1 MRRRT
6 PFLMGVMLGAATATT
21 PVQGADIVSGA
32 APVKATRQESAV
44 EGTVR
49 ASEQPQRLAGASIIL
64 EGQGNAAGTRR
75 EVISGDDGSFMFESV
90 PAGEYQITAGM
101 LGRRLATRDVT
112 VVAGETARVSFSLE
126 IEALSLD
133 ELVVTGTVLPTSVR
147 EVPTPI
153 TIVSRADIERLAP
166 RNVAEL
172 VRTAVPGAVYTDEG
186 PGARYGVFSV
196 RGVSGLGAASTLK
209 IYVDGAE
216 VADPAYVTNLDPGII
231 ERVEVIS
238 GPQAS
243 TIYGSRAISGVM
255 QIFTKRGSGGDWR
268 SPQLSGA
275 VELEMVESPHVGGT
289 PQAPEYRVS
298 LAGGDSRFGYNLG
311 FSRKEEPQWVD
322 LLVQQDRNFFGS
334 VNFRLG
340 AFEVSAS
347 SRLQDGLN
355 EFSWNPI
362 TREVFRSVGLPD
374 TPPARQ
380 LFVTNL
386 ETHSLAIGYEGP
398 WGWKTDFRWGFDR
411 YEDSYTDAVPD
422 AMSNYTVRSRDTN
435 RSSGAFNLTKRLELS
450 ADVKSTVVLGWDRSG
465 YSLTGHNPT
474 EVRDWRDYQ
483 RPPDDYDNEQR
494 NDGYFGQV
502 QLGFKDAVYF
512 TGGLR
517 SDRSPEGSTFG
528 QTWSPRLGL
537 TGVRQAGEFT
547 IKPRIAWGQS
557 IIVPSDRQVAGEES
571 EFSILLANPDL
582 RAQKQR
588 GYDMGVDF
596 LYRDKGSIGL
606 TFFDQ
611 DPIDL
616 IELVITGSDLS
627 GPLPRSIFQYQNLH
641 RVNNRGWEVKLEAQP
656 VPQLALNVNY
666 GSTKS
671 TVLELDESY
680 VGDYEVGETLK
691 ERPLWTASMGASLTP
706 RAGTTLNVDLT
717 YLTGWELAD
726 FAGFL
731 GDIYSGNY
739 NPVAKPYPRGYQ
751 IDYPGF
757 TKLNMSLSHGLPG
770 GMSAFVHVY
779 NLTNNDNF
787 ERINTAVPRPRSWT
801 FGLRF

>member
-32 APVKATRQESAV
+32 APVTATRQESAV

-64 EGQGNAAGTRR
+64 EGRGNAAGTRR

-101 LGRRLATRDVT
+101 LGRRMATRDVT

-362 TREVFRSVGLPD
+362 TREVFRSAGLPD

-641 RVNNRGWEVKLEAQP
+641 RVNNQGWEVKFEAQP

>member
-1 MRRRT
+1 MRCRT
-6 PFLMGVMLGAATATT
+6 VFLTGIILATATATT
-21 PVQGADIVSGA
+21 PVQGADIASGA
-32 APVKATRQESAV
+32 SPFAATRQETAI

-49 ASEQPQRLAGASIIL
+49 ALEQPQRLAGVSIIL
-64 EGQGNAAGTRR
+64 EGQGSAAGTRR
-75 EVISGDDGSFMFESV
+75 EVVSGDDGSFMFESV

-101 LGRRLATRDVT
+101 LGRRMATRDVT
-112 VVAGETARVSFSLE
+112 VVGGQTARVDFSLE

-209 IYVDGAE
+209 VYVDGVE

-362 TREVFRSVGLPD
+362 TREVFRSAGLPD

-380 LFVTNL
+380 LFVSNL
-386 ETHSLAIGYEGP
+386 ETHSLAIDFEGA
-398 WGWKTDFRWGFDR
+398 WGWRFDFRWGFDR
-411 YEDSYTDAVPD
+411 YKDSYFDAVPD

-435 RSSGAFNLTKRLELS
+435 RSSYAFNLTKRLELS
-450 ADVKSTVVLGWDRSG
+450 ADVHSTLVLGRDASR
-465 YSLTGHNPT
+465 YLLTGHNPT
-474 EVRDWRDYQ
+474 EVSDWRDYQ

-494 NDGYFGQV
+494 SDGYFGQV
-502 QLGFKDAVYF
+502 QLGFRDAVYF

-517 SDRSPEGSTFG
+517 SDRSPEGSAFG
-528 QTWSPRLGL
+528 QTWSPRVGL
-537 TGVRQAGEFT
+537 TGIRQAGEFT

-557 IIVPSDRQVAGEES
+557 VIVPGDRQVAGEEN
-571 EFSILLANPDL
+571 ENSILLANPDL

-588 GYDMGVDF
+588 GYDMGVDV

-616 IELVITGSDLS
+616 IELVITGSDVS
-627 GPLPRSIFQYQNLH
+627 GPFPRSIFQYQNLH
-641 RVNNRGWEVKLEAQP
+641 RVNNRGWEVKIEAQP

-666 GSTKS
+666 GQTKS

-680 VGDYEVGETLK
+680 VGDYEAGQTLK
-691 ERPLWTASMGASLTP
+691 ERPSWTASMGASLTP
-706 RAGTTLNVDLT
+706 RPGTTLNVDLT

-726 FAGFL
+726 FAAFL
-731 GDIYSGNY
+731 GDIYGGTF
-739 NPVAKPYPRGYQ
+739 NPVAKPYPSGYQ

-770 GMSAFVHVY
+770 GMSAFIHVY

-787 ERINTAVPRPRSWT
+787 ERINTAVPRPRAWT